1 MSLVA
6 IDGKRRRPQSP
17 SRRDLAVAV
26 AVGVVEIGVT
36 IGAAS
41 HQNPRQPLDVFGVA
55 LLLVGAAA
63 LVWRRRAPVAVLGVV
78 FATTLAYSLI
88 GYPGGPV
95 YAALIVAFATA
106 GTTGHRRAA
115 WISLL
120 LGYVTFLW
128 VAPLIDG
135 NGAPSLGAVLGLAA
149 WLLVLGIS
157 METVRIRR
165 ERALE
170 TARHHE
176 EEQRR
181 HASEERL
188 QIARELHD
196 TLAHN
201 LSLINVR
208 AGVALHLLHEQPGPP
223 QAAQALEAIKQAS
236 KDALGELRSAL
247 DILRADQE
255 SAPRAPTPTLGDLSR
270 LVERTAAAGLPV
282 RLEID
287 GDRIRLP
294 PSMEAAAYR
303 VAQEALTNVVR
314 HAGSPDTEVRLSYQP
329 DALILRVDDN
339 GAGTAT
345 NGPPHAGGGLTGMRE
360 RVHALGGE
368 LDAGPKPGGGFRV
381 RARIPT
387 SSDQ

>member
-1 MSLVA
+1 MSPV
-6 IDGKRRRPQSP
+6 GVESKRRRPQTP
-17 SRRDLAVAV
+17 SRRDVAIAV
-26 AVGVVEIGVT
+26 AVGAVEIGIT
-36 IGAAS
+36 IPAAS
-41 HQNPRQPLDVFGVA
+41 HQNPRQPLDGFGIV
-55 LLLVGAAA
+55 LLLLGAAA
-63 LVWRRRAPVAVLGVV
+63 LVWRRRAPVQVLGVA
-78 FATTLAYSLI
+78 FITTLAYTAI

-115 WISLL
+115 WGSLL
-120 LGYVTFLW
+120 LGYVSFLW

-135 NGAPSLGAVLGLAA
+135 NSGPSLGAVLGLGA

-157 METVRIRR
+157 METLRIRR
-165 ERALE
+165 ERAVE
-170 TARHHE
+170 VTAHRE

-208 AGVALHLLHEQPGPP
+208 AGVALHLFHDQAGP
-223 QAAQALEAIKQAS
+223 AYVAEALDAIKQAS
-236 KDALGELRSAL
+236 KDALDDLRSVL
-247 DILRADQE
+247 DILRADQGD
-255 SAPRAPTPTLGDLSR
+255 APRAPTPTLRDLDR

-287 GDRIRLP
+287 GNRITLP
-294 PSMEAAAYR
+294 PTMEAAAYR

-314 HAGSPDTEVRLSYQP
+314 HAGSPHTEVRLSYQP
-329 DALILRVDDN
+329 DALILCVDDN
-339 GAGTAT
+339 GAGAAA

-360 RVHALGGE
+360 RVHAFGGH
-368 LDAGPKPGGGFRV
+368 LDAGPKPEGGFRV
-381 RARIPT
+381 RAWIPIRL
-387 SSDQ
+387 DQ